1 VVLGIVAVIVVPAT
15 AGAGDE
21 IDLDLWHREL
31 AAAIGEEPEVE
42 RDGRWAL
49 GLFPTLGASVG
60 PPNWISCQGAF
71 SLSLYNGRRISLVAG
86 VGFELG
92 PEGSEQSV
100 TIGWGGVRP
109 IPGEAP
115 QLGFHSKFLRYQRW
129 DHNSQGMHHGLSVG
143 TEHGIGNYAVSFEIG
158 AARSSKDHWLIIAEF
173 SLKLAAPVH
182 ISLGGGGER

>member
-1 VVLGIVAVIVVPAT
+1 MVVAIVMPAT

-21 IDLDLWHREL
+21 IDLDLWHQEL
-31 AAAIGEEPEVE
+31 VAAIGEEPEVE
-42 RDGRWAL
+42 SDERWAL
-49 GLFPTLGASVG
+49 GLFPTLGASLG

-71 SLSLYNGRRISLVAG
+71 SLSLFNGRRIRLVAG
-86 VGFELG
+86 LGYELG

-115 QLGFHSKFLRYQRW
+115 QLGFHSKFIRYLRW
-129 DHNSQGMHHGLSVG
+129 DHNAQGVHHGLSVG
-143 TEHGIGNYAVSFEIG
+143 TEHGIGNYAVSFEVG
-158 AARSSKDHWLIIAEF
+158 AARSSRDHWLVIAEF

-182 ISLGGGGER
+182 IPLGGGGKE